1 MAIAGAIALAL
12 HGMLLARP
20 ARNQSD
26 PALNSMLRA
35 REAQLRS
42 DCAAWETA
50 AETIEATND
59 AMFCF
64 PGLSSWPKNP
74 EPSYVKNALEDPDM
88 RWLELARSGL
98 VCRPDLLSLLLPA
111 LRDLA
116 FVGLKDAGDISV
128 EGRNMPVHE
137 NGTIVREDLFTR
149 AGRASWLLKEV
160 TGHPAPIIGVGTDS
174 RLLEGISN
182 NWRFWLNGMGGGAAC
197 NRADWVTPGPR
208 PHERALHR
216 GVLARL
222 AAPLEPPCRELDLP
236 RAYRSTKGGG
246 AQQANLGR
254 GFDMPLPP
262 GTVVAQKIGGTEIAV
277 YRSHELGLAGYRVVY
292 QDRTGWMGRV
302 GSLGFRPYVVVPNAA
317 LPVLDG
323 DVLQLEVDVRE
334 VDDASITSP
343 PVATRARRSAHHKMI
358 RCPFSTLFSD
368 YDGDGLTDVEEA
380 RLGTDPTNDDSDGD
394 GLHDGEDPTP
404 LGAVAPTT
412 AEDTVRLAALQQ
424 LVDKEASGQLLV
436 MVGAEPRLALEKVSF
451 RLVQLRTDEFQAYER
466 RWGKRVTFSLEVKMK
481 GLDDADVD
489 IDYGWRREQFSARR
503 DSRSNRWTFKPREGR
518 MTQAA
523 FGRGAR

>member
-1 MAIAGAIALAL
+1 MAIAGAIALAV

-20 ARNQSD
+20 ARDQSD
-26 PALNSMLRA
+26 RALDSMLRV

-50 AETIEATND
+50 VETIEATND

-111 LRDLA
+111 LRDPA
-116 FVGLKDAGDISV
+116 FVGLKDAGGISV

-174 RLLEGISN
+174 RLLEDISD
-182 NWRFWLNGMGGGAAC
+182 NWRLWLNGMGGGAAC

-208 PHERALHR
+208 PHELALHR

-236 RAYRSTKGGG
+236 RAYRSTQGGG

-277 YRSHELGLAGYRVVY
+277 YRSHELGFAGYRVVLH
-292 QDRTGWMGRV
+292 DGTGWMRRV

-317 LPVLDG
+317 LPILDG
-323 DVLQLEVDVRE
+323 DVLQLEVDVRG
-334 VDDASITSP
+334 
-343 PVATRARRSAHHKMI
+343 AHHKMI

-368 YDGDGLTDVEEA
+368 YDGDGLGDAEEA

-436 MVGAEPRLALEKVSF
+436 MAGPEPRLALEKVSF
-451 RLVQLRTDEFQAYER
+451 RLVQLRTDELRAYER

-481 GLDDADVD
+481 GLDDADADVD

-503 DSRSNRWTFKPREGR
+503 DNRSNRWTFKPRGEDVIAN
-518 MTQAA
+518 TA
-523 FGRGAR
+523 FNSLGESLPRSSSP